1 MMAAASPLWFACSVL
16 AVVASANLLACSV
29 RKSVAVM
36 AWLAALTFAL
46 WLPSGGPTHSVG
58 PTPLW
63 TGPGRPESSR
73 RSERLGPGPM
83 GNAALEGWS
92 VAASLFWSPW

>member
-1 MMAAASPLWFACSVL
+1 MAAAHPLWFACSVL

-46 WLPSGGPTHSVG
+46 WSV
-58 PTPLW
+58 L
-63 TGPGRPESSR
+63 
-73 RSERLGPGPM
+73 
-83 GNAALEGWS
+83 AALFFWG
-92 VAASLFWSPW
+92 AA